1 MFTSSTENGKID
13 MQIIYNPKSDI
24 LYIRLDEVKQDVLNQ
39 RVSEDV
45 VLDMGNEN
53 KIVGIEIMDASSR
66 LNLKNILPVEFQLDM
81 KANA

>member
-1 MFTSSTENGKID
+1 

-53 KIVGIEIMDASSR
+53 RIIGIEIMDASLR
-66 LNLKNILPVEFQLDM
+66 LDLKNIFPVEFQIVT
-81 KANA
+81 KANV

>member
-1 MFTSSTENGKID
+1 

-24 LYIRLDEVKQDVLNQ
+24 LYIRLDEIKQDVINQ

-53 KIVGIEIMDASSR
+53 RIIGIEIMDASLR
-66 LNLKNILPVEFQLDM
+66 LDLKNIFPVEFQIAT
-81 KANA
+81 KAIA

>member
-1 MFTSSTENGKID
+1 

>member
-1 MFTSSTENGKID
+1 MSSTENGKTD

-24 LYIRLDEVKQDVLNQ
+24 LYIRLDEIKQDVLNQ

-45 VLDMGNEN
+45 VLDMSNEN

-66 LNLKNILPVEFQLDM
+66 LDLKNIFPVEFQITT
-81 KANA
+81 KAKV

>member
-1 MFTSSTENGKID
+1 MENGSPD

-24 LYIRLDEVKQDVLNQ
+24 LYIRLDEPKQDVINQ

-53 KIVGIEIMDASSR
+53 RIIGIEIMDASQR
-66 LNLKNILPVEFQLDM
+66 LNLKDIFPLEFQI
-81 KANA
+81 AAGVNA

>member
-1 MFTSSTENGKID
+1 

-24 LYIRLDEVKQDVLNQ
+24 LYIRLDEAKQDVLNQ

-53 KIVGIEIMDASSR
+53 KIVGIEIMDASLR
-66 LNLKNILPVEFQLDM
+66 LDLKNIFPVEFQITPGVS
-81 KANA
+81 A